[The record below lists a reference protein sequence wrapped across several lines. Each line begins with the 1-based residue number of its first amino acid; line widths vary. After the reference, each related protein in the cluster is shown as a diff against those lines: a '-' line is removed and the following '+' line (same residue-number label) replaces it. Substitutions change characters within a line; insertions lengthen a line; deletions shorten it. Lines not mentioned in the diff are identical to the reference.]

1 MSKESRKFN
10 FNDLNV
16 SWGIGA
22 IRKTFKRGNDGRKKA
37 CRNFKIW
44 LTVTLLMLA
53 VIFFMQFFAPYDP
66 YEIDVGNIMSGPSPE
81 HILGTDYLGRD
92 LLSRLMVGGVRSVF
106 TAILVVGVNA
116 SLGTLIGIVSGYA
129 GGRADLVIMRITDM
143 FQAFPRLIFT
153 IAIAAML
160 GGGLGWSVLAVC
172 AVGWTPFARL
182 ARAQALSLKERTFVN
197 AARVTGQS
205 RPAVLFKTILP
216 NAVTPLIVEA
226 SMDVGRVILEFAGLS
241 FLGLGTARPYPE
253 WGAMLNDAQTT
264 FMIVPH
270 TALVPGFAILA
281 VVIIV
286 GIFGDSVNE
295 YLSSKEN

>member
-1 MSKESRKFN
+1 MVSKFN

-16 SWGIGA
+16 SRGIGS
-22 IRKTFKRGNDGRKKA
+22 IRKTFNKGSSGKKKA
-37 CRNFKIW
+37 ARNFKIW
-44 LTVTLLMLA
+44 LIITLSMLG
-53 VIFFMQFFAPYDP
+53 VIFFMQFFSPYDP
-66 YEIDVGNIMSGPSPE
+66 YQIDVKNIMSGPSAE
-81 HILGTDYLGRD
+81 HLLGTDYLGRD
-92 LLSRLMVGGVRSVF
+92 LLSRLMVGGTRSVF
-106 TAILVVGVNA
+106 TAILVVIINA
-116 SLGTLIGIVSGYA
+116 IVGTLIGIISGYV
-129 GGRADLVIMRITDM
+129 GGKADLIVMRITDM
-143 FQAFPRLIFT
+143 FQAFPRLVFT

-160 GGGLGWSVLAVC
+160 GGGLGWSVLAIC
-172 AVGWTPFARL
+172 TVGWTPYARL

-216 NAVTPLIVEA
+216 NALTPLIVEA

-253 WGAMLNDAQTT
+253 WGSMLNDAQTS

-270 TALVPGFAILA
+270 TALVPGIAILI
-281 VVIIV
+281 VVVIV

-295 YLSSKEN
+295 YLSSKED